1 MKPTKTIKNRGFSLL
16 EMLVVLSIISVILS
30 FYIPWV
36 VGEQEENVVP
46 TLNRIQNIREQQKT
60 LIQQLHDLRT
70 K

>member
-1 MKPTKTIKNRGFSLL
+1 
-16 EMLVVLSIISVILS
+16 MLVVLSIISVILS